1 MNKILRAITI
11 VGNLSEIII
20 ASALVAD
27 LCNKIRGKKKAKTTV
42 IEVEENLSPQPEL
55 TPAA

>member
-20 ASALVAD
+20 ATSLVVD
-27 LCNKIRGKKKAKTTV
+27 LCDKIRGKKKAATNV

>member
-27 LCNKIRGKKKAKTTV
+27 LCNKIHGKKKAKTTV
-42 IEVEENLSPQPEL
+42 IEVEENLSPQPDL

>member
-27 LCNKIRGKKKAKTTV
+27 LCNKFRGKKATTTV
-42 IEVEENLSPQPEL
+42 LEVEENVSPQPDL

>member
-20 ASALVAD
+20 ATSLVVD
-27 LCNKIRGKKKAKTTV
+27 LCDKIRGKKAKTTV
-42 IEVEENLSPQPEL
+42 IEVEENVSPQPEL

>member
-20 ASALVAD
+20 ATSLVVD
-27 LCNKIRGKKKAKTTV
+27 LCDKIRGKKKATTTV
-42 IEVEENLSPQPEL
+42 IDVEENLSPQPEL
-55 TPAA
+55 NPAA

>member
-11 VGNLSEIII
+11 IDNLSEIII

-27 LCNKIRGKKKAKTTV
+27 LCNKIRDKKKATTTV
-42 IEVEENLSPQPEL
+42 IEVEENVSPQPEL
-55 TPAA
+55 TPTA